1 MDLVQEI
8 VDGILNQTEE
18 KQEPAPA
25 PASALAPDSAPA
37 AIAPSTES
45 VDSA

>member
-8 VDGILNQTEE
+8 VDKILNQNEE
-18 KQEPAPA
+18 NEEPALA

-37 AIAPSTES
+37 TIAPST
-45 VDSA
+45 